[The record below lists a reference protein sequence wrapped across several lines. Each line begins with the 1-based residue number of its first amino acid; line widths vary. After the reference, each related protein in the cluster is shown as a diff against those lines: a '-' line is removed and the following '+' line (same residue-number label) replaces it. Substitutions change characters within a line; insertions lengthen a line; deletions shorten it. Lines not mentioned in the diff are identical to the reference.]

1 MIFCDSKRHPETL
14 IRDRLINRQFVDSRE
29 SRSRNRDVFW
39 KMRESAVTVHHQTS
53 FGIAFAL
60 TDCDLHTHARAPMNE
75 FKNDVLLSYFK
86 V

>member
-1 MIFCDSKRHPETL
+1 VSVRFPELSSATATE
-14 IRDRLINRQFVDSRE
+14 IRDLNLPGGTV
-29 SRSRNRDVFW
+29 
-39 KMRESAVTVHHQTS
+39 VTVHHQTS

-60 TDCDLHTHARAPMNE
+60 TDCDIHTHARAPMNE